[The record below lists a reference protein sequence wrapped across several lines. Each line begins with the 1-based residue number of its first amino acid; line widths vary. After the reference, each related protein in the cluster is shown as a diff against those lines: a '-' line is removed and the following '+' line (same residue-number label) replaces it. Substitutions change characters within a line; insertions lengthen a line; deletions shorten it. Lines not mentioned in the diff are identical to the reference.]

1 MNLKEALP
9 WLTLILIGALFVRL
23 FTWTMES
30 SAATPLVSTLPR
42 SPASSPIVSVPGTFP
57 PEVLMAAR
65 AIATQFAPPSPTPEP
80 VEASPVVQLI
90 CAQGIDVGTVCEMA
104 QPATTPTPWPQ
115 CPTYASVKCEWTGKP
130 GAEIA
135 VTATPSPEDH
145 Q

>member
-1 MNLKEALP
+1 MTIKEAVP
-9 WLTLILIGALFVRL
+9 WLVLCLIALAGVRL
-23 FTWTMES
+23 FTWSTELS
-30 SAATPLVSTLPR
+30 SATPLASATPR
-42 SPASSPIVSVPGTFP
+42 SPASLPIVSVPGTFP